1 MVCIVLGRTH
11 HVAEREPAPS
21 SCYKRAMASK
31 DGGLAK
37 AIVASAITS
46 AIVSAAV
53 TLALAEGWHL
63 VPNEVVPLLTNLTLD
78 NAAGLC
84 DSNGLRIVHRGE
96 RHDPGVAAG
105 AIVEQRPGAGSVV
118 PRDSEVAVIVSL
130 GPDNVDVPDVI
141 GQSLAT
147 ARSRIT
153 AAGLAIGAVTEA
165 EGAGTPGLV
174 NATSPGPGEHAS
186 RGSEVSI
193 SVVAAQRQVAVPDV
207 SGQRQSVGRD
217 AITAAGLVVGEVHHG
232 FNDMRPA
239 FIILS
244 TDPPAGTM
252 VEPGSTVS
260 ITINDE

>member
-1 MVCIVLGRTH
+1 MSERNEPGLGR
-11 HVAEREPAPS
+11 
-21 SCYKRAMASK
+21 
-31 DGGLAK
+31 
-37 AIVASAITS
+37 AILASAITS

-53 TLALAEGWHL
+53 TLAMAEGWHL

-78 NAAGLC
+78 NASGLC
-84 DSNGLRIVHRGE
+84 ESNGLRLVHRGE
-96 RHDPGVAAG
+96 RHDPGVVAG
-105 AIVEQRPGAGSVV
+105 AIVEQRPGAGSTV

-141 GQSLAT
+141 GQSLVT
-147 ARSRIT
+147 ARARIT
-153 AAGLAIGAVTEA
+153 SAGLTVGAVEEA

-174 NATSPGPGEHAS
+174 NATTPGPGEHAE
-186 RGSEVSI
+186 RGSTVRI
-193 SVVAAQRQVAVPDV
+193 SVVAASRQVAVPDV
-207 SGQRQSVGRD
+207 TNQRQSVARD
-217 AITAAGLVVGEVHHG
+217 TLTAAGLTLGETHHG

-252 VEPGSTVS
+252 VDPGTAIA

>member
-1 MVCIVLGRTH
+1 M
-11 HVAEREPAPS
+11 AEREPAPS

-153 AAGLAIGAVTEA
+153 AAGLAA
-165 EGAGTPGLV
+165 GLV

>member
-1 MVCIVLGRTH
+1 MADREPGLGR
-11 HVAEREPAPS
+11 
-21 SCYKRAMASK
+21 
-31 DGGLAK
+31 

-53 TLALAEGWHL
+53 TLAMAEGWHL

-78 NAAGLC
+78 NASGLC
-84 DSNGLRIVHRGE
+84 ESNGLRLVHRGE
-96 RHDPGVAAG
+96 RHDDGVPAG
-105 AIVEQRPGAGSVV
+105 AIVEQRPGAGSTV

-130 GPDNVDVPDVI
+130 GPDDVDVPDVI
-141 GQSLAT
+141 GQSLAS

-153 AAGLAIGAVTEA
+153 AAGLTAGAVEEV

-186 RGSEVSI
+186 RGSTVRI
-193 SVVAAQRQVAVPDV
+193 SVVAAARQVAVPDV
-207 SGQRQSVGRD
+207 TGQRQSVARD
-217 AITAAGLVVGEVHHG
+217 AITAAGLVVGDVHHG

>member
-1 MVCIVLGRTH
+1 MADRP
-11 HVAEREPAPS
+11 EPSLVRPI
-21 SCYKRAMASK
+21 
-31 DGGLAK
+31 LA
-37 AIVASAITS
+37 AAITS
-46 AIVSAAV
+46 AIVSSMV
-53 TLALAEGWHL
+53 TLAMHEGWHL
-63 VPNEVVPLLTNLTLD
+63 VPNEVVPLLTNLTMD

-84 DSNGLRIVHRGE
+84 ESNGLRLVHRGE
-96 RHDPGVAAG
+96 RHDQAVAAG
-105 AIVEQRPGAGSVV
+105 AIVEQRPGAGSTV

-141 GQSLAT
+141 GQTLAT
-147 ARSRIT
+147 ARARIT
-153 AAGLAIGAVTEA
+153 SAGLAVGAIEEA

-186 RGSEVSI
+186 RGSTVRI
-193 SVVAAQRQVAVPDV
+193 SVVAASRQVAVPDV
-207 SGQRQSVGRD
+207 TGQRQTQARE
-217 AITAAGLVVGEVHHG
+217 AIAAAGLVVGDLHHG

-252 VEPGSTVS
+252 VEPGSPVS